1 MGEDTKIKWEV
12 VPDEPKWPEGPE
24 MVKEGDVTVK
34 DMLGRV
40 HGMVDEFK
48 DDIDEEFE
56 KELERQLKAK
66 RNGFF
71 IVPNKFWDAWFQKIF
86 AQAISIKIW
95 VLALITVL
103 LVKGYINSAEFA
115 VLFGVIMGL
124 KGVFQTASV
133 WKKNGNGDL
142 HAVDKT

>member
-1 MGEDTKIKWEV
+1 
-12 VPDEPKWPEGPE
+12 
-24 MVKEGDVTVK
+24 MVEENKNKLEEYKKDDVTVK
-34 DMLGRV
+34 DMVTRI
-40 HGMVDEFK
+40 HDKIDEFK

-66 RNGFF
+66 RNGYF

-86 AQAISIKIW
+86 AQIISIKVW

-103 LVKGYINSAEFA
+103 LVKSFISSTEFA
-115 VLFGVIMGL
+115 ALFGIIMGL
-124 KGVFQTASV
+124 KGIFQTAAV

-142 HAVDKT
+142 NAVDKT